1 MWCELRDSNLLL
13 NIFRVLG
20 GSQFQQKTADMT
32 LFSVNIMEN
41 RFGEK
46 LKPVK
51 ASVAVS
57 ILARREMWLILKSL
71 QSTAGRSGFVCGKVC

>member
-13 NIFRVLG
+13 NIFEVLG
-20 GSQFQQKTADMT
+20 GSQFQQKNADMT

-46 LKPVK
+46 LRPVK
-51 ASVAVS
+51 GS
-57 ILARREMWLILKSL
+57 IAMVIP
-71 QSTAGRSGFVCGKVC
+71 Q